1 MPASALARWLPCRR
15 RSKAPA
21 DACKRDDEEEGEA
34 PTSTGPSVLSI
45 LTSLTPYCAGPPR
58 CCRRAAA
65 WAVRSEKGAVV
76 GAFHR
81 RRVARRATC
90 LLLRRPHPH
99 HHTPSTPSPFRLRAS
114 KLRPPPPHT
123 PTRARVRPLP
133 VSPTSCL
140 CVSCARVA
148 SVCAAVRTR
157 PGLGCA
163 RPWHARS
170 RRGRVRANA
179 AASVLPPP

>member
-15 RSKAPA
+15 RSKARA
-21 DACKRDDEEEGEA
+21 DACKRDDEEEGAA

-123 PTRARVRPLP
+123 HARACAPSLSLPPLA
-133 VSPTSCL
+133 
-140 CVSCARVA
+140 CVSRVPVRRRSVQRSAR
-148 SVCAAVRTR
+148 
-157 PGLGCA
+157 GLVWGAPA
-163 RPWHARS
+163 RGT
-170 RRGRVRANA
+170 RGRGAGECALTLLHR
-179 AASVLPPP
+179 SCPPPS